1 MSQQNN
7 KDKELDPEIADLL
20 GLSSDESPSTNED
33 PVQDASPVD
42 ISGEDDYYKAVLEGE
57 KKEAVEG
64 LSQNKKLF
72 ESASTKED
80 KGFYREKLGASY
92 WNFYRSL
99 AAKVIGDLS
108 HEKLMAIRFN
118 LLDLKLVSPSQLDM
132 LKSIPPSTQDESIYY
147 ADEWFKNIAEDQ
159 IDQSVIDETITRGKH
174 QGAAAQ
180 EKLERKEG
188 QHEAEIEVIKIKV
201 SQIEQEESQVKD
213 LLQDIL
219 HEIKPL
225 QHNNEELS
233 LFEPYSDVQRE
244 SLTQMMESCK
254 ALSKLDRDLKSAFN
268 TLGNLEDDID
278 KLKEEA
284 SDGSNTDESSKIDM
298 EINSLKQ
305 MIKMTVGR
313 QGNHFPI
320 LMEHYFTDEINQ
332 VATKG
337 NVKKALQDIERLD
350 PSLFMRAYKGEEHRV
365 VPYIILAPCYG
376 EYGICWDPI
385 PRKNRA
391 TGKGRI
397 AIPMF
402 PKSLK
407 IAMLTALADIRWQVA
422 KEKAQHYWMEEGLTG
437 EYYEYY
443 TAEKLKGDIRRHFIQ
458 DYMLWITWESQGI
471 QKLHKDVRNI
481 FWRKM
486 PFPQKLKEEL
496 KTKGYFYNELYQKD
510 KKREESRGY

>member
-1 MSQQNN
+1 MSQQNG
-7 KDKELDPEIADLL
+7 KDRELDPEIADLL
-20 GLSSDESPSTNED
+20 GLSPDESPVTHED
-33 PVQDASPVD
+33 SLQDVTPVD
-42 ISGEDDYYKAVLEGE
+42 ISGEDDFYKAVLEGE
-57 KKEAVEG
+57 KKEAIEA
-64 LSQNKKLF
+64 LSHNKKLF
-72 ESASTKED
+72 EDAESKED
-80 KGFYREKLGASY
+80 KGLYREKLRASY

-99 AAKVIGDLS
+99 ATKVVGTLA

-118 LLDLKLVSPSQLDM
+118 LLDLKLISPSQLDM
-132 LKSIPPSTQDESIYY
+132 LKSIPLSTQDESIYY

-159 IDQSVIDETITRGKH
+159 IDQSVMDETAALKRP
-174 QGAAAQ
+174 GAAAQ

-188 QHEAEIEVIKIKV
+188 QREAEIEVIKIKV
-201 SQIEQEESQVKD
+201 RQIEQEETQLKD
-213 LLQDIL
+213 LLQDVL

-225 QHNNEELS
+225 QHKDEELS
-233 LFEPYSDVQRE
+233 LFEPYSDVQKK

-254 ALSKLDRDLKSAFN
+254 ALSKLDRDLKSAYN
-268 TLGNLEDDID
+268 TLGNLEEDID
-278 KLKEEA
+278 KLQEEA

-332 VATKG
+332 VATKD
-337 NVKKALQDIERLD
+337 NVKKALQDIEELD
-350 PSLFMRAYKGEEHRV
+350 PSLFMRAYKGEDHRV
-365 VPYIILAPCYG
+365 IPYIILAPCYG

-385 PRKNRA
+385 PKKNRA

-458 DYMLWITWESQGI
+458 DYMLWITWESKGV

-486 PFPQKLKEEL
+486 PFPQELKEEL
-496 KTKGYFYNELYQKD
+496 KTKGFFYNDLYEKD
-510 KKREESRGY
+510 KKRERSAGY